1 MNSSNAVA
9 VDETSTLQGRVF
21 KKSVGTYFVQV
32 DGRTVVCSIS
42 NRLRKQLVYP
52 LADPSSRRRS
62 VDAVKGIRMVDPVAI
77 GDIVAFV
84 PAGDGSGV
92 IKEVLPRTKKFSR
105 RAAGDRPI
113 EQVVVANVDRIITVI
128 AAAHPAPKW
137 NLLDRYL
144 ADAESAELDAVICI
158 TKMDLAE
165 ADRLNRELGVFE
177 KIGYTVL
184 RTCALTGEG
193 MDEFKELLRGNV
205 SVLVGKSGVGKT
217 TLLNAVQ
224 PELGLR
230 VKEVST
236 STDKGK
242 HTTSHLEMFALDF
255 GGSVIDTPGMREFG
269 LYGDSGVELA
279 SLFREMRPYLGQCRF
294 GASCSHTHEPDCAIK
309 EAVEAGDI
317 SERRYKSFVR
327 MSGQV

>member
-1 MNSSNAVA
+1 M
-9 VDETSTLQGRVF
+9 DEVIEAAAADPMFQGRVF
-21 KKSVGTYFVQV
+21 KKSVGTYFVNV

-42 NRLRKQLVYP
+42 NRLRKQLIYP
-52 LADPSSRRRS
+52 FADPSSRRHR

-77 GDIVAFV
+77 GDLVSFV
-84 PAGDGSGV
+84 SAGDGTGV
-92 IKEVLPRTKKFSR
+92 IKEVLPRSNKFSR
-105 RAAGDRPI
+105 KAPGDKVL
-113 EQVVVANVDRIITVI
+113 EQVVVANVDRIIAVV
-128 AAAHPAPKW
+128 AAAHPSPKW
-137 NLLDRYL
+137 NMLDRYL
-144 ADAESAELDAVICI
+144 IDAESAELDIIVCV

-165 ADRLNRELGVFE
+165 GDRLEDELRVLE
-177 KIGYTVL
+177 KVGYRVL
-184 RTCALTGEG
+184 RTCALSGEG
-193 MDEFKELLRGNV
+193 MDEFKDVLKGKV

-217 TLLNAVQ
+217 TLLNAIQ

-230 VKEVST
+230 VREVSK

-242 HTTSHLEMFALDF
+242 HATSHLEMFALDF

-269 LYGDSGVELA
+269 LYGDPGVELA
-279 SLFREMRPYLGQCRF
+279 YLFREMRPHLGQCRF

-327 MSGQV
+327 MSS